1 MRPLFFSL
9 CLALLLLPLAAVAND
24 VLAPSVHVSGEGEV
38 RVLPDRARVS
48 LAAEQM
54 EAELKPAESR
64 VNEIVR
70 DYLAAAA
77 KLGVEARHLQSTAVQ
92 IQPETVWNE
101 KTRRN
106 ELVGYRVRRDIQ
118 VTVTDLSR
126 LGPLLRAATA
136 AGITYV
142 SPPQLE
148 ASDAAAHA
156 RAALARAAEDAQAQ
170 ARVLAESLGR
180 RLGPARRID
189 AQPDRVSEPMPM
201 ATAMMKADARESGA
215 EPGMGLATG
224 EIVFRSRVSVAF
236 DLLAP

>member
-1 MRPLFFSL
+1 MRPR
-9 CLALLLLPLAAVAND
+9 LLPLLLAVLMLPQITFARD
-24 VLAPSVHVSGEGEV
+24 DHPAPHVEVAGEGEL
-38 RVLPDRARVS
+38 RVLPDRARLS

-54 EAELKPAESR
+54 AAELKPAESG
-64 VNEIVR
+64 VNQIVR

-77 KLGVEARHLQSTAVQ
+77 ALGVDARHLQSTAVQ

-170 ARVLAESLGR
+170 ARVLAETLGR

-189 AQPDRVSEPMPM
+189 AQPEMTPGPMPM
-201 ATAMMKADARESGA
+201 RAMMKADALESA
-215 EPGMGLATG
+215 EPSMGLATG
-224 EIVFRSRVSVAF
+224 EIVFRSRVRVRF